1 MNRQLYD
8 NGGPVDQARD
18 FYTNNLGMGEEEAD
32 TVLSRAMASLN
43 QQTQPQSMM
52 QMASN
57 GGRIG
62 FSEGGLTEYELLK
75 LKELGYNVRKE
86 GTETFGGVSVLKDIL
101 KTNKMAGGGI
111 ARLGYQMGGISS
123 MPMDFGQPL
132 QVPQQTSMPMQPM
145 MSSPMANYGQT
156 PLMMRGGGIAR
167 LGYETGGVTLPSQ
180 GSELSQMGGMD
191 QEKALQTIIQILIEN
206 GVPAEKAQ
214 ELALQ
219 LLQVFIQGG
228 EPALEAFANQL
239 EQEEQ
244 AQGMQQEMPQ
254 GIEQL
259 QGMQEEPMM
268 MAGGGIAGYG
278 YRQGYGF
285 GGIGKIFKGAAK
297 AVSGVVKGVA
307 GAVKKVVKSDIGKLA
322 LTAAAI
328 YFTGGGA
335 AFGGPGFG
343 SAGTLFG
350 PGGMLGGASGIF
362 GAAPVAGTFGPPSAG
377 ILGVGGSFAPFSG
390 TIASSLTSPSSL
402 ARTAFSTLTGGGGDK
417 GTGGGFVSNVLTGVG
432 LAKIGDMFSGPKRDD
447 ETDEQYQQRL
457 KSAPGYLRDYYSNL
471 NPDATSEQVED
482 FVQKN
487 TVEYRALGGRIGY
500 QKAGMVEEDEDLEE
514 ENEEVKEKGIME
526 MASDPNPLADRD
538 DLSRDLF
545 GKPYIE
551 LTPLQQEQ
559 LDNYI
564 REITQKKSMG
574 TKFAAMG
581 GSMIPPARRIEGGV
595 IELDARKSGGYI
607 PYGKK
612 ERVDDVPAMLAKD
625 EFVFTSRAVKG
636 AGDGSAR
643 RGAAKMYKLMKQL
656 ESKGMK
662 MERGA
667 RA

>member
-62 FSEGGLTEYELLK
+62 
-75 LKELGYNVRKE
+75 
-86 GTETFGGVSVLKDIL
+86 
-101 KTNKMAGGGI
+101 
-111 ARLGYQMGGISS
+111 YQMGGITS

-145 MSSPMANYGQT
+145 MSSPMANYGET

-167 LGYETGGVTLPSQ
+167 LGYQTGGVTLPSQ

-259 QGMQEEPMM
+259 QVMQEEPMM

-328 YFTGGGA
+328 YAGG
-335 AFGGPGFG
+335 
-343 SAGTLFG
+343 
-350 PGGMLGGASGIF
+350 
-362 GAAPVAGTFGPPSAG
+362 
-377 ILGVGGSFAPFSG
+377 GGSFFGYTPFGGATPGFALSNLPGGSFLVGSSAGDAAAMG
-390 TIASSLTSPSSL
+390 TRGIIGQGGLFDLSAGSIANSLSSPSNLIRSGFN
-402 ARTAFSTLTGGGGDK
+402 AITGQGTDK
-417 GTGGGFVSNVLTGVG
+417 GTGSGFVSNVLTGVG
-432 LAKIGDMFSGPKRDD
+432 LSKIADMFSGPKRDD
-447 ETDEQYQQRL
+447 ETDDQYQQRL

-471 NPDATSEQVED
+471 NPDATSQQVED

-487 TVEYRALGGRIGY
+487 TVEYRAQGGRIGY

-656 ESKGMK
+656 EAKGMK

>member
-1 MNRQLYD
+1 MYRQLYD
-8 NGGPVDQARD
+8 LGGAVDQARD
-18 FYTNNLGMGEEEAD
+18 FYTNNLGMNPQEANA
-32 TVLSRAMASLN
+32 VLSDAMVSLN

-62 FSEGGLTEYELLK
+62 
-75 LKELGYNVRKE
+75 
-86 GTETFGGVSVLKDIL
+86 
-101 KTNKMAGGGI
+101 
-111 ARLGYQMGGISS
+111 YQMGGITP
-123 MPMDFGQPL
+123 MAMDFGQPL
-132 QVPQQTSMPMQPM
+132 QVSQPM
-145 MSSPMANYGQT
+145 SNYGQA
-156 PLMMRGGGIAR
+156 PMMMRGGGIAR
-167 LGYETGGVTLPSQ
+167 LGYQTGGVTLPSQ

-244 AQGMQQEMPQ
+244 GQGMQQEMPQ

-285 GGIGKIFKGAAK
+285 GGIGKIFSGAAK

-322 LTAAAI
+322 LAAAAI

-350 PGGMLGGASGIF
+350 PGGTLGGASGIF
-362 GAAPVAGTFGPPSAG
+362 GGADLIGGTQTFSAG
-377 ILGVGGSFAPFSG
+377 PLGFGGNFAPFSG
-390 TIASSLTSPSSL
+390 TIASSLSSPSNL
-402 ARTAFSTLTGGGGDK
+402 IKTGFNAITGQGGDGK
-417 GTGGGFVSNVLTGVG
+417 GSGFVSNVLTGVG
-432 LAKIGDMFSGPKRDD
+432 LAKIGDMFAGPKRDD
-447 ETDEQYQQRL
+447 ETDDQYQQRL

-526 MASDPNPLADRD
+526 MASNPNPLADRD
-538 DLSRDLF
+538 DLARDLF
-545 GKPYIE
+545 GKPYIK
-551 LTPLQQEQ
+551 LTPEQQEQ

-564 REITQKKSMG
+564 REKSKKESMG
-574 TKFAAMG
+574 TMFAAMG

-625 EFVFTSRAVKG
+625 EFVFTSRAVKA

-643 RGAAKMYKLMKQL
+643 RGAAKMYKMMKQL
-656 ESKGMK
+656 EAKGMK

>member
-8 NGGPVDQARD
+8 LGGAVDQARD
-18 FYTNNLGMGEEEAD
+18 FYTNNLGMSAEEAD
-32 TVLSRAMASLN
+32 AVLSDAMASLN
-43 QQTQPQSMM
+43 ERTQPQSMM

-156 PLMMRGGGIAR
+156 PLMMQGGGIAR
-167 LGYETGGVTLPSQ
+167 LGYEMGGVTLPSQ
-180 GSELSQMGGMD
+180 GSEMSQMEGMD

-206 GVPAEKAQ
+206 GVPAEKAK

-244 AQGMQQEMPQ
+244 AQGMSQEMSQGQ

-285 GGIGKIFKGAAK
+285 GGIGKIFSGAAK
-297 AVSGVVKGVA
+297 AVSGVVKGVSS
-307 GAVKKVVKSDIGKLA
+307 AVKKVVKSDIGKLA

-328 YFTGGGA
+328 YAGG
-335 AFGGPGFG
+335 
-343 SAGTLFG
+343 
-350 PGGMLGGASGIF
+350 
-362 GAAPVAGTFGPPSAG
+362 
-377 ILGVGGSFAPFSG
+377 GGSFFGYTPFGGATPGFALSNLPGGSFLVGSSAGDAAAMG
-390 TIASSLTSPSSL
+390 TRGIIGQGGLFDLSAGSIANSLTSPSNLIRSGFN
-402 ARTAFSTLTGGGGDK
+402 AITGQGGDGK
-417 GTGGGFVSNVLTGVG
+417 GSGFVSNVLTGVG
-432 LAKIGDMFSGPKRDD
+432 LTKIADMFSGPKRDD
-447 ETDEQYQQRL
+447 ETDDQYQQRL

-500 QKAGMVEEDEDLEE
+500 KEAGMVEEDEDLEE
-514 ENEEVKEKGIME
+514 ENNEVKEEGIMKI
-526 MASDPNPLADRD
+526 ASNTNPLADRD
-538 DLSRDLF
+538 DLARDIF

-559 LDNYI
+559 LNNYI
-564 REITQKKSMG
+564 EEKASKKSMG

-656 ESKGMK
+656 ETKGMK

>member
-18 FYTNNLGMGEEEAD
+18 FYTNNLGMSEEEAD
-32 TVLSRAMASLN
+32 SVLSNAMASLN
-43 QQTQPQSMM
+43 ERTQPQSMM

-156 PLMMRGGGIAR
+156 PLMMQGGGIAR
-167 LGYETGGVTLPSQ
+167 LGYEMGGVTLPSQ
-180 GSELSQMGGMD
+180 GSEMSQMEGMD

-206 GVPAEKAQ
+206 GVPAEKAK

-244 AQGMQQEMPQ
+244 AQGMSQEMSQGQ

-297 AVSGVVKGVA
+297 AVSGVVKGVSS
-307 GAVKKVVKSDIGKLA
+307 AVKKVVKSDIGKLA

-328 YFTGGGA
+328 YFAPA
-335 AFGGPGFG
+335 AFGGTTGFG
-343 SAGTLFG
+343 AGSTYGNFF
-350 PGGMLGGASGIF
+350 SGIMNPNLIGPLSSPAAEF
-362 GAAPVAGTFGPPSAG
+362 GRTISSSFLSPLNIAKNVAT
-377 ILGVGGSFAPFSG
+377 SFIPGA
-390 TIASSLTSPSSL
+390 
-402 ARTAFSTLTGGGGDK
+402 DK

-432 LAKIGDMFSGPKRDD
+432 LTKIADMFSGPKRDD
-447 ETDEQYQQRL
+447 ETDDQYQQRL

-500 QKAGMVEEDEDLEE
+500 KEAGMVEEDEDLEE
-514 ENEEVKEKGIME
+514 ENNEVKEEGIMKI
-526 MASDPNPLADRD
+526 ASNTNPLADRD
-538 DLSRDLF
+538 DLARDIF

-559 LDNYI
+559 LNNYI
-564 REITQKKSMG
+564 EEKASKKSMG

-656 ESKGMK
+656 EAKGMK

>member
-18 FYTNNLGMGEEEAD
+18 FYTNNLGMSEEEAD
-32 TVLSRAMASLN
+32 SVLSNAMASLN
-43 QQTQPQSMM
+43 ERTQPQSMM

-156 PLMMRGGGIAR
+156 PLMMQGGGIAR
-167 LGYETGGVTLPSQ
+167 LGYEMGGVTLPSQ
-180 GSELSQMGGMD
+180 GSEMSQMEGMD

-206 GVPAEKAQ
+206 GVPAEKAK

-244 AQGMQQEMPQ
+244 AQGMSQEMSQGQ

-297 AVSGVVKGVA
+297 AVSGVVKGVSS
-307 GAVKKVVKSDIGKLA
+307 AVKKVVKSDIGKLA

-328 YFTGGGA
+328 YFAPA
-335 AFGGPGFG
+335 AFGGTTGFG
-343 SAGTLFG
+343 AGSTYGNFF
-350 PGGMLGGASGIF
+350 SGIMNPNLIGPLSSPAAEF
-362 GAAPVAGTFGPPSAG
+362 GRTISSSFLSPLNMAKNVAT
-377 ILGVGGSFAPFSG
+377 SFIPGA
-390 TIASSLTSPSSL
+390 
-402 ARTAFSTLTGGGGDK
+402 DK

-432 LAKIGDMFSGPKRDD
+432 LTKIADMFSGPKRDD
-447 ETDEQYQQRL
+447 ETDDQYQQRL
-457 KSAPGYLRDYYSNL
+457 KNAPGYLRDYYSNL

-500 QKAGMVEEDEDLEE
+500 KEAGMVEEDEDLEE
-514 ENEEVKEKGIME
+514 ENNEVKEEGIMKI
-526 MASDPNPLADRD
+526 ASNTNPLADRD
-538 DLSRDLF
+538 DLARDIF

-559 LDNYI
+559 LNNYI
-564 REITQKKSMG
+564 EEKASKKSMG

-656 ESKGMK
+656 EAKGMK

>member
-18 FYTNNLGMGEEEAD
+18 FYTNNLGMSEEEAD
-32 TVLSRAMASLN
+32 SVLSNAMASLN
-43 QQTQPQSMM
+43 ERTQPQSMM

-167 LGYETGGVTLPSQ
+167 LGYEMGGVTLPSQ
-180 GSELSQMGGMD
+180 GSEMSQMEGMD
-191 QEKALQTIIQILIEN
+191 QEKSLQTIIQILIEN
-206 GVPAEKAQ
+206 GVPAEKAK

-244 AQGMQQEMPQ
+244 AQGMSQEMSQGQ

-297 AVSGVVKGVA
+297 AVSGVVKGVSS
-307 GAVKKVVKSDIGKLA
+307 AVKKVVKSDIGKLA

-328 YFTGGGA
+328 YATGGGSF
-335 AFGGPGFG
+335 FGYTPFAGATPGFAL
-343 SAGTLFG
+343 SNL
-350 PGGMLGGASGIF
+350 P
-362 GAAPVAGTFGPPSAG
+362 
-377 ILGVGGSFAPFSG
+377 GGSFLVGSSAGDAAAMG
-390 TIASSLTSPSSL
+390 TRGIIGQGGLFDLSAGSIANSLTSPSNLIRSGFN
-402 ARTAFSTLTGGGGDK
+402 AITGQGGDGK
-417 GTGGGFVSNVLTGVG
+417 GSGFVSNVLTGVG
-432 LAKIGDMFSGPKRDD
+432 LTKIADMFSGPKRDD
-447 ETDEQYQQRL
+447 ETDDQYQQRL

-500 QKAGMVEEDEDLEE
+500 KEAGMVEEDEDLEE
-514 ENEEVKEKGIME
+514 ENNEVKEEGIMKI
-526 MASDPNPLADRD
+526 ASNTNPLADRD
-538 DLSRDLF
+538 DLARDLF

-559 LDNYI
+559 LNNYI
-564 REITQKKSMG
+564 EEKTSKKSMG

-581 GSMIPPARRIEGGV
+581 GSMVPPARRIEGGV

-656 ESKGMK
+656 ETKGMK

>member
-1 MNRQLYD
+1 MNRQLYQL
-8 NGGPVDQARD
+8 GGPIEEAES
-18 FYTNNLGMGEEEAD
+18 FYTNNLGMDPQEAKS
-32 TVLSRAMASLN
+32 VLSNALSSYSEN
-43 QQTQPQSMM
+43 IQPQNMM

-167 LGYETGGVTLPSQ
+167 LGYEMGGVTLPSQ
-180 GSELSQMGGMD
+180 GSEMSQMEGMD

-206 GVPAEKAQ
+206 GVPAEKAK

-244 AQGMQQEMPQ
+244 AQGMPQEMPQ

-328 YFTGGGA
+328 YFAPA
-335 AFGGPGFG
+335 AFGGTTGFG
-343 SAGTLFG
+343 AGSTYGNFF
-350 PGGMLGGASGIF
+350 SGIMNPNLIGPLSSPAAEF
-362 GAAPVAGTFGPPSAG
+362 GRTISSSFLSPLNIAKNVAT
-377 ILGVGGSFAPFSG
+377 SFIPGA
-390 TIASSLTSPSSL
+390 
-402 ARTAFSTLTGGGGDK
+402 DK

-432 LAKIGDMFSGPKRDD
+432 LAKIGDMFAGPKRDD
-447 ETDEQYQQRL
+447 ETDDQYQQRL

-500 QKAGMVEEDEDLEE
+500 KEAGMVEEDEDLEE
-514 ENEEVKEKGIME
+514 ENNEVKEEGIMKI
-526 MASDPNPLADRD
+526 ASNTNPLADRD
-538 DLSRDLF
+538 DLARDIF

-559 LDNYI
+559 LNNYI
-564 REITQKKSMG
+564 EEKASKKSMD

-656 ESKGMK
+656 ETKGMK

>member
-18 FYTNNLGMGEEEAD
+18 FYTNNLGMSEEEAD
-32 TVLSRAMASLN
+32 SVLSNAMASLN
-43 QQTQPQSMM
+43 ERTQPQSMM

-167 LGYETGGVTLPSQ
+167 LGYEMGGVTLPSQ
-180 GSELSQMGGMD
+180 GSEMSQMEGMD

-244 AQGMQQEMPQ
+244 GQGMPQEMPQGQ

-307 GAVKKVVKSDIGKLA
+307 SAVKKVVKSDIGKLA

-328 YFTGGGA
+328 YFAPA
-335 AFGGPGFG
+335 AFGGTTGFG
-343 SAGTLFG
+343 AGSTYGNFF
-350 PGGMLGGASGIF
+350 SGIMNPNLIGPLSSPAAEF
-362 GAAPVAGTFGPPSAG
+362 GRTISSSFLSPLNMAKNVAT
-377 ILGVGGSFAPFSG
+377 SFIPGA
-390 TIASSLTSPSSL
+390 
-402 ARTAFSTLTGGGGDK
+402 DK

-432 LAKIGDMFSGPKRDD
+432 LTKIADMFSGPKRDD
-447 ETDEQYQQRL
+447 ETDDQYQQRL

-500 QKAGMVEEDEDLEE
+500 KEAGMVEEDEDLEE
-514 ENEEVKEKGIME
+514 ENNEVKEEGIMKI
-526 MASDPNPLADRD
+526 ASNTNPLADRD
-538 DLSRDLF
+538 DLARDIF

-559 LDNYI
+559 LNNYI
-564 REITQKKSMG
+564 EEKASKKSMD

-656 ESKGMK
+656 ETKGMK